1 MELRGLSL
9 SELSIAKLDD
19 SDGERSYCD
28 NCKTSIFA
36 LHKHCQT
43 CKSDFCLACCRDFCD
58 AQLRGG
64 ADPIE
69 SHVTA
74 KFGVHKRPRSNWDV
88 DSDDM
93 VFCEGVLELRS
104 FYPPNHITD
113 LLDEAEKL
121 VDKHKH
127 HKPMIAD
134 ETYKNL
140 HSCLNRKAASRE
152 GSNDNNIYCPE
163 AKIAYPEDL
172 LQFQWH
178 WRKGEPVIV
187 RNLLGGG
194 TFSSLLWEPSH
205 MSHAISQKHETVKAI
220 NCLSLCEEEVT
231 INQFFTEYAN
241 DCMHSSKQPHMLK
254 LKDWPPSESF
264 KECLP
269 IHFKNFVSYLPY
281 KEYTHP
287 VSGSLNLAVKFP
299 DGCLKPDMGPKAY
312 IAYGVAKELG
322 RGDSVTKLHCDMSDA
337 VNVLTHVAKVKL
349 GSENVTA
356 IEKLMP
362 KNLEQDKRELH
373 DIHQDGEAND
383 DGTSGS
389 KLKEVEKGTVEQGD
403 SLLDAVD
410 SLDGALW
417 DIFQR
422 KDVPIL
428 EGYLYKHFGEFSHF
442 DCHPLTKVTHP
453 IHDQTFYL
461 TMEHKK
467 KLKQECGI
475 EPWTFT
481 QKLGDAVFIPAGC
494 PHQVRNLNSC
504 TKVALDFVSPENVKK
519 MIIHAVDDAVK
530 KLKNSTCASGKQ
542 EAIILPN

>member
-1 MELRGLSL
+1 
-9 SELSIAKLDD
+9 
-19 SDGERSYCD
+19 
-28 NCKTSIFA
+28 
-36 LHKHCQT
+36 
-43 CKSDFCLACCRDFCD
+43 
-58 AQLRGG
+58 
-64 ADPIE
+64 
-69 SHVTA
+69 
-74 KFGVHKRPRSNWDV
+74 
-88 DSDDM
+88 
-93 VFCEGVLELRS
+93 
-104 FYPPNHITD
+104 
-113 LLDEAEKL
+113 
-121 VDKHKH
+121 
-127 HKPMIAD
+127 MIAD

-163 AKIAYPEDL
+163 AKIAYLEDL

-220 NCLSLCEEEVT
+220 NCLSLCEKEVT

-287 VSGSLNLAVKFP
+287 VSGSLNLAVKLP

-417 DIFQR
+417 DIFRR

-442 DCHPLTKVTHP
+442 DCHPLTK
-453 IHDQTFYL
+453 
-461 TMEHKK
+461 
-467 KLKQECGI
+467 
-475 EPWTFT
+475 
-481 QKLGDAVFIPAGC
+481 
-494 PHQVRNLNSC
+494 SC
-504 TKVALDFVSPENVKK
+504 TKVALDFVSPENVGECIRLTEEFRKLPKNHGSNEDKLQDRLYCTKSTFHVPTRPDKK
-519 MIIHAVDDAVK
+519 MVFKDLNKVWDQFRSFNAKNTLLVDDSPYKALLNPERYPDLGIFMQKSPIQMGISTK
-530 KLKNSTCASGKQ
+530 KSKSTPSPSPMRISLVSIKY
-542 EAIILPN
+542 PT

>member
-1 MELRGLSL
+1 
-9 SELSIAKLDD
+9 
-19 SDGERSYCD
+19 
-28 NCKTSIFA
+28 
-36 LHKHCQT
+36 
-43 CKSDFCLACCRDFCD
+43 
-58 AQLRGG
+58 
-64 ADPIE
+64 
-69 SHVTA
+69 
-74 KFGVHKRPRSNWDV
+74 
-88 DSDDM
+88 M

-178 WRKGEPVIV
+178 WRKEEPVIV

-287 VSGSLNLAVKFP
+287 VSGSLNFAVKLP
-299 DGCLKPDMGPKAY
+299 DGCLKPDMGSKAY
-312 IAYGVAKELG
+312 IAYGVAKEIG
-322 RGDSVTKLHCDMSDA
+322 RGDYVTKLHCDMSDA
-337 VNVLTHVAKVKL
+337 VC
-349 GSENVTA
+349 
-356 IEKLMP
+356 
-362 KNLEQDKRELH
+362 
-373 DIHQDGEAND
+373 
-383 DGTSGS
+383 
-389 KLKEVEKGTVEQGD
+389 
-403 SLLDAVD
+403 
-410 SLDGALW
+410 
-417 DIFQR
+417 F
-422 KDVPIL
+422 
-428 EGYLYKHFGEFSHF
+428 
-442 DCHPLTKVTHP
+442 
-453 IHDQTFYL
+453 
-461 TMEHKK
+461 
-467 KLKQECGI
+467 
-475 EPWTFT
+475 
-481 QKLGDAVFIPAGC
+481 
-494 PHQVRNLNSC
+494 NSC
-504 TKVALDFVSPENVKK
+504 CLSWPFFFVAEFICNYCEKIV
-519 MIIHAVDDAVK
+519 IF
-530 KLKNSTCASGKQ
+530 
-542 EAIILPN
+542 

>member
-1 MELRGLSL
+1 
-9 SELSIAKLDD
+9 
-19 SDGERSYCD
+19 
-28 NCKTSIFA
+28 
-36 LHKHCQT
+36 
-43 CKSDFCLACCRDFCD
+43 
-58 AQLRGG
+58 
-64 ADPIE
+64 
-69 SHVTA
+69 
-74 KFGVHKRPRSNWDV
+74 
-88 DSDDM
+88 
-93 VFCEGVLELRS
+93 
-104 FYPPNHITD
+104 
-113 LLDEAEKL
+113 
-121 VDKHKH
+121 
-127 HKPMIAD
+127 MIAD

-163 AKIAYPEDL
+163 AKIAYLEDL

-205 MSHAISQKHETVKAI
+205 MIHAISQKHETVKAI

-287 VSGSLNLAVKFP
+287 VSGSLNLAVKLP
-299 DGCLKPDMGPKAY
+299 GGCLKPDMGPKAY
-312 IAYGVAKELG
+312 IAYGVSKELG

-403 SLLDAVD
+403 SLLDVVD

-417 DIFQR
+417 DIFRR

-442 DCHPLTKVTHP
+442 DCHPLTKVNQLP
-453 IHDQTFYL
+453 LFCIFYL
-461 TMEHKK
+461 
-467 KLKQECGI
+467 
-475 EPWTFT
+475 
-481 QKLGDAVFIPAGC
+481 DALVTSQFYW
-494 PHQVRNLNSC
+494 
-504 TKVALDFVSPENVKK
+504 
-519 MIIHAVDDAVK
+519 DA
-530 KLKNSTCASGKQ
+530 S
-542 EAIILPN
+542 